1 MGGSFGSSHELAEV
15 SIVSQLATLLG
26 FLLLRL
32 VTILLLLLLLSRL
45 VLGFRLLCRSLLL
58 LLGLLLAKHISETKL
73 AHSVAVRDITFRATQ
88 LTLSFK
94 EIIFDRFLL
103 LLRLLKI

>member
-32 VTILLLLLLLSRL
+32 LAVLLLLLLLSRL
-45 VLGFRLLCRSLLL
+45 VLSFRLLCSSLLL
-58 LLGLLLAKHISETKL
+58 LLWLLLAEHIRETKL
-73 AHSVAVRDITFRATQ
+73 AHSVAV
-88 LTLSFK
+88 
-94 EIIFDRFLL
+94 
-103 LLRLLKI
+103 